1 MFKPGRTIR
10 ELRAWIVDLD
20 NLIEQLPDSSFKA
33 LLQEGVDLELQDL
46 VSQKICNSLEHAK
59 KFRHSSVSMR
69 DLCKPPREAVY
80 ALILEMLTTLTRIDP
95 KWKQVCEQPRLR
107 ILEITPATIDNE
119 IALRKLEQRER
130 KSSRICP
137 FCLEFNLYNA
147 ANCRFCSSD
156 FLEPPKRSKVSK
168 SLKARTDFDPIFLRE
183 VIMHIGVTEA
193 MLDPRKT
200 KSFQAIF
207 EANNISKKDIANG
220 VRQRQYAASEKVV
233 EIQPLTA
240 WKKRLYAENLMDS
253 MWIYFLAEDLIDLAK
268 NSASLKRYAEAELVL
283 KYAISFVGNAEH
295 ITAACALAMRQCL
308 EELSLLYERIGR
320 YEEARALLKDSVNR
334 RKTTPAGKELKE
346 LLNLFGSAEDIMA
359 IVREVRLCAKEGNY
373 DEISELYTKALPIL
387 ESKDGLAKINRY
399 IHFQQFAEPLI
410 EGGKL
415 QQAENILHKGLSLL
429 NEDQESEDHKW
440 LLAEQLTVSLHQQG
454 KLKEAEE
461 ICQQYMYVC
470 DDRNG
475 PQLKARPGAI
485 TQLAYIYF
493 AQKRYKEAESLLRAK
508 LEECTDI
515 RNKSDESWVISG
527 CTVDMAECR
536 LQLAQ
541 LFQHKGEKEK
551 ATQEIQFG
559 LNAIQAGID
568 SGIIPIHANH
578 LLKLMKKY
586 LPLIKTLKYKEGKII
601 LDKQLEIVKHLAE
614 EYLI

>member
-1 MFKPGRTIR
+1 MFKPSKTIK
-10 ELRAWIVDLD
+10 ELRAWMVDID
-20 NLIEQLPDSSFKA
+20 HLIEELPDSSFKA
-33 LLQEGVDLELQDL
+33 LLEEGVDLELQDL
-46 VSQKICNSLEHAK
+46 VSHRICDSLEHAK
-59 KFRHSSVSMR
+59 NFRQSSVSMR
-69 DLCKPPREAVY
+69 DLCNPPRDAVY
-80 ALILEMLTTLTRIDP
+80 ALILEMLITLARIDP
-95 KWKQVCEQPRLR
+95 KWKQLCEQPRLR
-107 ILEITPATIDNE
+107 ILEITTAAIDNE
-119 IALRKLEQRER
+119 IALRKLEEKER
-130 KSSRICP
+130 KSSRVCP
-137 FCLEFNLYNA
+137 FCLEFNLSNA
-147 ANCRFCSSD
+147 DSCRFCNSN

-168 SLKARTDFDPIFLRE
+168 ALKARTDFDPIFLRE
-183 VIMHIGVTEA
+183 VVLHIGITEA
-193 MLDPRKT
+193 MLDPKKT
-200 KSFQAIF
+200 KSFRAIF
-207 EANNISKKDIANG
+207 AANNISPKDIANG
-220 VRQRQYAASEKVV
+220 ARQRKYAASEKV
-233 EIQPLTA
+233 EETQPLTA

-253 MWIYFLAEDLIDLAK
+253 MWVYFLAEDLIDLAK
-268 NSASLKRYAEAELVL
+268 NCASLKRYAEAELVL
-283 KYAISFVGNAEH
+283 KYAISFVGNTEQ

-308 EELSLLYERIGR
+308 EELSLLYERMGR
-320 YEEARALLKDSVNR
+320 YDEARALLKDSVNR

-346 LLNLFGSAEDIMA
+346 LLALFGSAEDIMA

-373 DEISELYTKALPIL
+373 EEISELYIKALPIL

-415 QQAENILHKGLSLL
+415 QQAESILHKGLSLL

-440 LLAEQLTVSLHQQG
+440 LLVEQLTASLHQQG

-485 TQLAYIYF
+485 TQLAYIYV

-508 LEECTDI
+508 LKECTDI
-515 RNKSDESWVISG
+515 RNKSDETWIISS
-527 CTVDMAECR
+527 CTVDVAECH

-541 LFQHKGEKEK
+541 LFQHKKERDK
-551 ATQEIQFG
+551 ARQEIQLG
-559 LNAIQAGID
+559 LNAVQAGID

-586 LPLIKTLKYKEGKII
+586 PPLIKILKYKEGKVI